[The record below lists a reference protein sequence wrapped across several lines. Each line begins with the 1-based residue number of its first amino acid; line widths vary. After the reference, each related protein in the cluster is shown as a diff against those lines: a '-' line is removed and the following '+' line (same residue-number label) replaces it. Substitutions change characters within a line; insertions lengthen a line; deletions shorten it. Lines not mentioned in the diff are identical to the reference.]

1 VLTRRQILAAAA
13 LAPFARAVP
22 LADFKL
28 GVTTDEID
36 EDLTTA
42 LRFLRSY
49 DLKWAELRSVWGS
62 YAEKQ
67 PIEKI
72 KQMRAL
78 LDEYQIKPS
87 ILATSFFKVPLP
99 VEGSPALDQQWK
111 LLDDAMDRAEILGT
125 KKLRTFG
132 SLIRIRPIRR
142 FIPGSMSWSPNP
154 LGGRGSADFCWL

>member
-1 VLTRRQILAAAA
+1 MFSRRQILAAAA
-13 LAPFARAVP
+13 LTPFARAVP

-67 PIEKI
+67 PV
-72 KQMRAL
+72 A
-78 LDEYQIKPS
+78 
-87 ILATSFFKVPLP
+87 KV
-99 VEGSPALDQQWK
+99 
-111 LLDDAMDRAEILGT
+111 
-125 KKLRTFG
+125 
-132 SLIRIRPIRR
+132 
-142 FIPGSMSWSPNP
+142 
-154 LGGRGSADFCWL
+154 